1 MNNNSFNFLQP
12 KILLRSWRK
21 KQLPT
26 DFLAGLTVAAIAI
39 PQSMAYTQLAHVP
52 ISTGLYTA
60 LVAMI
65 AYGLFTSSK
74 RVIVGP
80 DTAMSIMTGAA
91 ITPLIV
97 GNPESATFYAVILA
111 TLVGGFCIIGAKLKL
126 YYIAE
131 FLSRPILLGYLMGV
145 AIVIISDQIP
155 KMFGLAIG
163 GENAVHNLYQLSIQI
178 PNAHTLTMILS
189 ISLLVIGLL
198 LKKLL
203 PKIPIAI
210 LLLVIASVASMIYGF
225 AELGV
230 TNVGNIPAGLPNL
243 DVPKMS
249 FDSMQT
255 LLFPA
260 GAIALVSF
268 ADTIATARSFASKNH
283 EDVSTNQELTS
294 LGIAN
299 LAVVPVGG
307 MPVSASGSRT
317 AVNDNLKAKSQFSQ
331 LYASGI
337 IALVL
342 IAFSEYLS
350 YIPKFALAVII
361 ILSAYTLFDFKEVK
375 SIWRGWRSE
384 AILAFITAGGVA
396 FLGILPGL
404 GLAIALAVANLVRR
418 SAFPHD
424 AVLGVSEDG
433 LTFRDRSRPPK
444 TFDIPGLI
452 IYRFDAPLY
461 FGNANYFK
469 NRILDLVNESSEK
482 INWFLL
488 DAESISSID
497 STGAKTIKSILHELN
512 HRDIGFATA
521 RLKGPIRDTLRSTH
535 LGTKIEN
542 RPHFPSIGKAYE
554 EYCEKFE
561 VPSRRHTKAN

>member
-1 MNNNSFNFLQP
+1 MNNNGFNFLQP
-12 KILLRSWRK
+12 KLLFKSWKTK
-21 KQLPT
+21 KSPT
-26 DFLAGLTVAAIAI
+26 DLIAGLTVASIAI

-60 LVAMI
+60 LIAMI
-65 AYGLFTSSK
+65 AYGLFTSTK

-91 ITPLIV
+91 IMPLIV
-97 GNPESATFYAVILA
+97 GRPDSATFYAVVLA
-111 TLVGGFCIIGAKLKL
+111 FLVGVFCIVGARLKL
-126 YYIAE
+126 YYMAE

-145 AIVIISDQIP
+145 AAVIISDQIP
-155 KMFGLAIG
+155 KLFGLNIG
-163 GENAVHNLYQLSIQI
+163 GENAVHNLYQLVNQI
-178 PNAHTLTMILS
+178 SGTHALTVFLS
-189 ISLLVIGLL
+189 FSLLIIGLI

-203 PKIPIAI
+203 PKMPVAI
-210 LLLVIASVASMIYGF
+210 LLLLIASVASMVYGF

-230 TNVGNIPAGLPNL
+230 ANVGNVPAGLPNL
-243 DVPKMS
+243 DIPKIG
-249 FDSMQT
+249 FGT
-255 LLFPA
+255 IKALLLPA
-260 GAIALVSF
+260 GAIALVSY

-283 EDVSTNQELTS
+283 EDISSNQELTS

-317 AVNDNLKAKSQFSQ
+317 AVNDNLKAKSQFAQ
-331 LYASGI
+331 LYAAVI
-337 IALVL
+337 IAIVL
-342 IAFSEYLS
+342 IAFSQYLS

-361 ILSAYTLFDFKEVK
+361 ILSAYTLFDFEEIK

-396 FLGILPGL
+396 LLGILPGL
-404 GLAIALAVANLVRR
+404 ALAIALAVANLVRR

-424 AVLGVSEDG
+424 ALLGVSEDG
-433 LTFRDRSRPPK
+433 LTFRDSTRPPK
-444 TFDIPGLI
+444 TFEVPGLI

-461 FGNANYFK
+461 FGNASYFK
-469 NRILDLVNESSEK
+469 DRVHNLIDNSEQK

-497 STGAKTIKSILHELN
+497 STGAKTIKIVMRELSDKN
-512 HRDIGFATA
+512 IGFATA
-521 RLKGPIRDTLRSTH
+521 RLKGPIRDNLRRTH
-535 LGTKIEN
+535 LGAKIEN

-554 EYCEKFE
+554 AYCEKYNI
-561 VPSRRHTKAN
+561 PSRRTKK